1 MGKRGKYGTLKQFKI
16 GEESRIPQLDSYNK
30 FNVLARE
37 IQVGILE
44 SERNKENVE
53 ERLLREIT
61 VKIWLER
68 IDTQKGIMYQN

>member
-1 MGKRGKYGTLKQFKI
+1 MGKRGKYGTLKQFKR

-61 VKIWLER
+61 VKIGLER
-68 IDTQKGIMYQN
+68 IDTQKGIMYQD